1 MNILVTGAT
10 GFIGAWVARA
20 LIESGHT
27 VRATARK
34 GSSRERLDGF
44 ADGIEWVTA
53 DVFGDPRLDRRAL
66 CAGVDLCV
74 HTAWYAVP
82 GKYLE
87 ARENLECVQGS
98 LSLLDALADAGV
110 PRATFVGSCF
120 EYDFDPGYLSES
132 SPIRPQSLY
141 AAAKAS
147 TRLLCEQLA
156 RSRQLGFCWVRP
168 FYQYGPFEDGRR
180 LVPYV
185 IDTLLRG
192 EEAAVTRG
200 GQVRDFLHVADV
212 GSAIAAAA
220 TSTLDG
226 VVNIGSGQPVTV
238 RQIVA
243 TIAEL
248 IGAGERVK
256 FGARPDNPTDPPFIC
271 ANNRKLVGGTGW
283 APRHDLRSGLAD
295 TIASRR
301 AAVAKG

>member
-1 MNILVTGAT
+1 MKVLVTGAT

-20 LIESGHT
+20 LIDSGHS
-27 VRATARK
+27 VRATARRD
-34 GSSRERLDGF
+34 SSRERLDGY
-44 ADGIEWVTA
+44 ADRIEWVTA
-53 DVFGDPRLDRRAL
+53 DVFGDAKLDRRAL

-74 HTAWYAVP
+74 HAAWYAVP

-87 ARENLECVQGS
+87 ARENLECLQGS
-98 LSLLDALADAGV
+98 LALLEALADAGV

-120 EYDFDPGYLSES
+120 EYDFDPGYLNET
-132 SPIRPQSLY
+132 SPIRPASLY
-141 AAAKAS
+141 AAAKSS

-156 RSRQLGFCWVRP
+156 RARQLQFCWVRP
-168 FYQYGPFEDGRR
+168 FYRYGPFEDGRR

-192 EEAAVTRG
+192 EQAGVTRG
-200 GQVRDFLHVADV
+200 VQVRDFLHVADV
-212 GSAIAAAA
+212 GTGIAAAA

-226 VVNIGSGQPVTV
+226 IVNIGSGQPVTV

-248 IGAGERVK
+248 LGATDRVQ

-271 ANNRKLVGGTGW
+271 ANNRKLVSGTGW
-283 APRHDLRSGLAD
+283 APKFDLRTGLAD